1 VSTSEGPLGFE
12 ATPLTDSAALGDAA
26 SIRPLSDAVPFGMAP
41 LTATSAGDA
50 VLDLRVEPT
59 VDLVVVPA
67 SEVPSLERPAERRG
81 LLFAARWQL
90 IAKRAMDVVGS
101 SVLLL
106 LLSPL
111 LLLTAAAVLLTSRGP
126 VLYVQQRIGRDG
138 EPFRMLKFRS
148 MRVDAHEGRHEVTHL
163 NEARGPVFKVRRDP
177 RITAVGRVIRKLSID
192 ELPQLVN
199 VLRGE
204 MSLVGPRPPL
214 PEEWAE
220 YGPRERDRLAVAPGI
235 TCVWQV
241 SGRSDL
247 DFDTWVDMDLA
258 YISEWTLRLD
268 IRLLLLTIPAVVSG
282 RGAY

>member
-1 VSTSEGPLGFE
+1 MV
-12 ATPLTDSAALGDAA
+12 
-26 SIRPLSDAVPFGMAP
+26 P

-59 VDLVVVPA
+59 IELRIVEAPEAVP
-67 SEVPSLERPAERRG
+67 LERGIQRRG

-90 IAKRAMDVVGS
+90 VAKRAMDVVGS
-101 SVLLL
+101 LLL
-106 LLSPL
+106 LLVLSPL
-111 LLLTAAAVLLTSRGP
+111 LLLTAAAVFLTSRGP
-126 VLYVQQRIGRDG
+126 VLYVQDRIGRNGD
-138 EPFRMLKFRS
+138 PFRMLKFRS
-148 MRVDAHEGRHEVTHL
+148 MRADAHEDRHQVTHL
-163 NEARGPVFKVRRDP
+163 NEAQGPVFKVRRDP
-177 RITAVGRVIRKLSID
+177 RITAVGRVVRKLSVD
-192 ELPQLVN
+192 ELPQLFN

-220 YGPRERDRLAVAPGI
+220 YGPRERKRLAVAPGI
-235 TCVWQV
+235 TCIWQV

-258 YISEWTLRLD
+258 YISEWNLRLD
-268 IRLLLLTIPAVVSG
+268 VRLLFLTIPAVVSG